1 MVHYISL
8 GAYALIGQQQ
18 YAPPFAQLIYKL
30 LFFSNLS
37 LAWQGWIVRKNCG
50 GWLLD
55 YWRSEII
62 GQ

>member
-1 MVHYISL
+1 MVHSISL
-8 GAYALIGQQQ
+8 GACALIGQPQ
-18 YAPPFAQLIYKL
+18 YALLFAQLIYKL